1 MKKDY
6 LLRRFERSW
15 TKKEMSFVC
24 TLCKSYRKCNL
35 ISSAASS
42 ISAPGNAAP
51 QVVEALR
58 KAGVKGLP
66 DTPER
71 VSTSEVDSVDRED
84 TSCVTEDKLDAPATS
99 ILKSP
104 KVQESGSSSSL
115 SGDSPNEGAA
125 PKAPNRRK
133 SVTFAEGTKLADA
146 PHSKSKAV
154 NNRHPLKTINEIKR
168 RAGLLDSPGRSIK
181 LSSAS
186 KDKMDEVLGVERAGI
201 TGHATSGQL
210 IQGKG
215 IDTGHD
221 RTQNHNEDTSIT
233 SSKSA
238 ISAATTRGWPSE
250 TTSHEE
256 DVLSEHPPNNEA
268 VNRDADSD
276 SPIIPADES
285 PEDAALRRQMLGY
298 SMNEVGSVV
307 AEIEL
312 DEDDSDASYTDD
324 EYGPNSDAS
333 SAEEDEDDFGR
344 TKRRVLDDAY
354 LEEMRAL
361 EKKLNATPVQN
372 IGPQGSVV
380 VPSTSENSI
389 GKTTSDD
396 SLKDVSNLH
405 TVRPLSKG
413 VRFIGE
419 LDVQSAP
426 PKAQENDIPKP
437 VPGPV
442 RDTIIERVTPAGPF
456 TEPKPE
462 PKKRTSRF
470 MSARKEEHN
479 SFQPNTEIAKPIAD
493 CIVERTAPETSTP
506 GQSTSALNQFPNLAI
521 SATENGTCVK
531 PRSPLNRTHNP
542 IVIERPYSTKADP
555 STACEPDELDP
566 ALLHQQVATEYHS
579 MRNRMIQRQG
589 GFLATD
595 EEKAEVALTEEEGG
609 APKISRFKAARLARL
624 G

>member
-1 MKKDY
+1 M
-6 LLRRFERSW
+6 
-15 TKKEMSFVC
+15 
-24 TLCKSYRKCNL
+24 NL
-35 ISSAASS
+35 TSATASS

-66 DTPER
+66 DTPQR
-71 VSTSEVDSVDRED
+71 VSTAEIGSVDKED
-84 TSCVTEDKLDAPATS
+84 PSCVTEDKFDEPATS

-104 KVQESGSSSSL
+104 KVQDSGSSISV
-115 SGDSPNEGAA
+115 SGDSSNEGAEL
-125 PKAPNRRK
+125 NRRK
-133 SVTFAEGTKLADA
+133 SVTFAEGTKLTDA

-154 NNRHPLKTINEIKR
+154 NNRRPLKTINEIKR
-168 RAGLLDSPGRSIK
+168 RAGLVDSPGRSIEP
-181 LSSAS
+181 SSAS
-186 KDKMDEVLGVERAGI
+186 KDEMDEVLGVERAQV
-201 TGHATSGQL
+201 TGHATSGQS
-210 IQGKG
+210 IHGKG
-215 IDTGHD
+215 IDTDHD
-221 RTQNHNEDTSIT
+221 RTQNHNEETPIT
-233 SSKSA
+233 SSKST
-238 ISAATTRGWPSE
+238 ISAATTHGWPSR
-250 TTSHEE
+250 TTSHKEN
-256 DVLSEHPPNNEA
+256 VFSEYPPNNEA

-276 SPIIPADES
+276 SPVIPADES
-285 PEDAALRRQMLGY
+285 PEDAALRRQMLEY

-333 SAEEDEDDFGR
+333 SAEEDEDSFGR
-344 TKRRVLDDAY
+344 TKRRVLDDSY

-361 EKKLNATPVQN
+361 EKKLNATLIQN
-372 IGPQGSVV
+372 IGPQRSVA
-380 VPSTSENSI
+380 VPSTNEISS
-389 GKTTSDD
+389 GKATSDD

-413 VRFIGE
+413 VRFAEE

-426 PKAQENDIPKP
+426 PKAQENDIPEP
-437 VPGPV
+437 VPRPV
-442 RDTIIERVTPAGPF
+442 RDTIVERVTHAGSF

-470 MSARKEEHN
+470 MSAQREGHN
-479 SFQPNTEIAKPIAD
+479 SSQPDIEIAKPIAD
-493 CIVERTAPETSTP
+493 YIMERTASETSTP
-506 GQSTSALNQFPNLAI
+506 GQSTSSSNQFPNLAT
-521 SATENGTCVK
+521 SATENGTRVN
-531 PRSPLNRTHNP
+531 PSSPLNRTHNP
-542 IVIERPYSTKADP
+542 IVIERPYSTKPDP
-555 STACEPDELDP
+555 SKACEPDELDP

-595 EEKAEVALTEEEGG
+595 EEKAEVALTDEEGG
-609 APKISRFKAARLARL
+609 AAPKISRFKAARLARL